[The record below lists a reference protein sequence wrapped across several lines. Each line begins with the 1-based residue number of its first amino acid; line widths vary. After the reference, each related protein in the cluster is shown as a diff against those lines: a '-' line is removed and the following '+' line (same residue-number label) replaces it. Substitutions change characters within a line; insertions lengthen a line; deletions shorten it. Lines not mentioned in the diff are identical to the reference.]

1 MFGIGGGELF
11 FIILVVLMLFGSDK
25 IPDIARALGKGMAQL
40 KNATNEI
47 KSEIQKGTQDA
58 GLDMNTLTGGVSEE
72 IAKAK
77 EGITKMVNP
86 MENINLDVQNPIEKV
101 KEDIESITVL
111 KGPGAAA
118 LFIMAAASGRRL
130 AFDAAI
136 LARTGP
142 FAAAGLAPF

>member
-1 MFGIGGGELF
+1 MFDGIGELLL
-11 FIILVVLMLFGSDK
+11 ILIVVLMLFGSK
-25 IPDIARALGKGMAQL
+25 EIPEIARFLGKTMAQL

-58 GLDMNTLTGGVSEE
+58 GLDMNNLTGGVSDE

-101 KEDIESITVL
+101 KEDIESIT
-111 KGPGAAA
+111 GPVKRQ
-118 LFIMAAASGRRL
+118 L
-130 AFDAAI
+130 
-136 LARTGP
+136 
-142 FAAAGLAPF
+142 